1 VKFLIYEQ
9 LAFIRKGTIKVIES
23 TDESLL
29 TIIPQGFNNHI
40 FWNYGHI
47 FVIQERM
54 VFPAMREPS
63 ELNEILIQL
72 FNNKTSPANWSIN
85 PPPIDE
91 ITQLLRDQTTRIQEM
106 FKDRL
111 DEKLIEPFML
121 FKSLPFYTL
130 RDILTFTIFHEGM
143 HLETMKM
150 YRRMLLE
157 EQK

>member
-1 VKFLIYEQ
+1 VKILIFEQ

-23 TDESLL
+23 TEESHL

-40 FWNYGHI
+40 LWNYGHI

-63 ELNEILIQL
+63 ELNEILLQL

-85 PPPIDE
+85 PPPLNE
-91 ITQLLRDQTTRIQEM
+91 ITQLLSAQTTRIQES
-106 FKDRL
+106 FKNRL
-111 DEKLIEPFML
+111 DEKLVEPFTL
-121 FKSLPFYTL
+121 FKSLTFNTM

-150 YRRMLLE
+150 YRRILLE
-157 EQK
+157 NQK